1 MQEVRVSWEM
11 PVAFTT
17 DLFAIDNLLLRD
29 TVIRQEQTRC
39 HRLLVFIDAGVVEAD
54 NTLLTRLSAY
64 CEHHSKHLKLVCPPI
79 SLPAGEELKNNWQQI
94 EFMLTVC
101 HDLHIDR
108 HSYVVGIGGGA
119 LLDSVGLVAAIA
131 HRGIRHIRIPTTVL
145 AQNDSGVGVKNGIN
159 LFGQKNYLGTF
170 APPFAVLNDYKF
182 VESLT
187 ERDKI
192 CGMSEAVKVALIR
205 DRIFFS
211 WLEKNASRLQS
222 FDANAMQHM
231 IKRCAELHMHQIC
244 HGGDPFETGSARP
257 LDFGHWSAHK
267 LETLSDHSLRHGEA
281 VAIGIALDTHYSV
294 RTGLLED
301 GLDDRVCVL
310 LEQLGFSLWH
320 PALEAE
326 TNDGKL
332 ALLNGL
338 DDFREHLGGKLTIT
352 LLRNLG
358 EGIEVHNMDNAQIV
372 HSIKWL
378 HNRFLSKTR
387 TSRNTSTTGIAT
399 DRVVRTQS
407 NQIDN
412 R

>member
-1 MQEVRVSWEM
+1 
-11 PVAFTT
+11 
-17 DLFAIDNLLLRD
+17 
-29 TVIRQEQTRC
+29 
-39 HRLLVFIDAGVVEAD
+39 
-54 NTLLTRLSAY
+54 
-64 CEHHSKHLKLVCPPI
+64 
-79 SLPAGEELKNNWQQI
+79 
-94 EFMLTVC
+94 
-101 HDLHIDR
+101 
-108 HSYVVGIGGGA
+108 
-119 LLDSVGLVAAIA
+119 
-131 HRGIRHIRIPTTVL
+131 
-145 AQNDSGVGVKNGIN
+145 
-159 LFGQKNYLGTF
+159 
-170 APPFAVLNDYKF
+170 
-182 VESLT
+182 
-187 ERDKI
+187 
-192 CGMSEAVKVALIR
+192 
-205 DRIFFS
+205 
-211 WLEKNASRLQS
+211 
-222 FDANAMQHM
+222 
-231 IKRCAELHMHQIC
+231 MHQIC

-301 GLDDRVCVL
+301 GLDERVCVL

-326 TNDGKL
+326 TNDGKF

-358 EGIEVHNMDNAQIV
+358 EGIEVHSMDNAQIV
-372 HSIKWL
+372 HSINWL

-387 TSRNTSTTGIAT
+387 TSGNTSTTGITT

-407 NQIDN
+407 NQLDN